1 MSKLIRKI
9 MKKKI
14 LSLLVLVLLSSCC
27 WLLGEDK
34 ELKTVYELTGVD
46 YTVEENGDVTEEKVV
61 TGTSIVTKKI
71 VVQE

>member
-1 MSKLIRKI
+1 

-14 LSLLVLVLLSSCC
+14 LLLLVLVLLSSCC

-71 VVQE
+71 VVQEQ